1 MSVLRGKVTTLM
13 QVCLLSSFFCN
24 FVNHN
29 TMEKDSNNIYLVD
42 RKPRKCPCCGG
53 KVVPILYGEPSS
65 EAFEKAD
72 RGEIVLGG
80 CIIFADMPEYQC
92 TGCGAQFR
100 KPIIYRNP
108 EDVIKPKR

>member
-42 RKPRKCPCCGG
+42 RKPRKCPCCG
-53 KVVPILYGEPSS
+53 
-65 EAFEKAD
+65 
-72 RGEIVLGG
+72 
-80 CIIFADMPEYQC
+80 
-92 TGCGAQFR
+92 AQFR

-108 EDVIKPKR
+108 EDVLKPKR

>member
-42 RKPRKCPCCGG
+42 RKPRTCPCCGG

-65 EAFEKAD
+65 ETFEKAD

-100 KPIIYRNP
+100 KPIRILGHSG
-108 EDVIKPKR
+108 K

>member
-1 MSVLRGKVTTLM
+1 MGYEGLAVLPNCFSPPFSEKIR
-13 QVCLLSSFFCN
+13 N
-24 FVNHN
+24 FNALI
-29 TMEKDSNNIYLVD
+29 TMEQDTNNIYLVD
-42 RKPRKCPCCGG
+42 RKPRTCPCCGG

-100 KPIIYRNP
+100 KPIRILNSCG
-108 EDVIKPKR
+108 KQ